1 MEIRNSS
8 PTQNFGAKYI
18 STTKIKEK
26 IPFTPFYKKIDVDFV
41 ELEHK
46 HDIPSIKAYVVKD
59 PYSALGAEILTDL
72 RNSPCNNYRAFAL
85 TRQHKGHKELNP
97 NEIIGLCDGSYT
109 CDWRDGNIFFINHL
123 ETKSKNNKS
132 RKPDK
137 KLISIFGFHFKVSDK
152 LKGLGKAM
160 IRNII
165 KIHDESLDAIQLESV
180 KSVERFHEHLGFIND
195 SINPSYYRL
204 PYDKFGRLNKF

>member
-123 ETKSKNNKS
+123 EIPQT
-132 RKPDK
+132 
-137 KLISIFGFHFKVSDK
+137 
-152 LKGLGKAM
+152 
-160 IRNII
+160 
-165 KIHDESLDAIQLESV
+165 
-180 KSVERFHEHLGFIND
+180 
-195 SINPSYYRL
+195 
-204 PYDKFGRLNKF
+204 

>member
-109 CDWRDGNIFFINHL
+109 CFTLKFRIN
-123 ETKSKNNKS
+123 
-132 RKPDK
+132 
-137 KLISIFGFHFKVSDK
+137 
-152 LKGLGKAM
+152 
-160 IRNII
+160 
-165 KIHDESLDAIQLESV
+165 
-180 KSVERFHEHLGFIND
+180 
-195 SINPSYYRL
+195 
-204 PYDKFGRLNKF
+204 

>member
-152 LKGLGKAM
+152 
-160 IRNII
+160 
-165 KIHDESLDAIQLESV
+165 SLDAIQLESV
-180 KSVERFHEHLGFIND
+180 KSAESFYEHLGFTND